1 MVQQHNIQKY
11 SKYDHYCNALY
22 KYAREMA
29 IQFREHLS
37 FLSTDGK
44 NKVKVGEA
52 NCLIAALT
60 RGRKVLVTHGQVMQA
75 ADHDFSSIT
84 VTPTVVLMNYI
95 PEKIGDSWQT
105 WAPHKFFIC
114 QNCNHCAL

>member
-1 MVQQHNIQKY
+1 
-11 SKYDHYCNALY
+11 
-22 KYAREMA
+22 MA
-29 IQFREHLS
+29 KIKLRL
-37 FLSTDGK
+37 
-44 NKVKVGEA
+44 VKLIVWLLLWPEA
-52 NCLIAALT
+52 
-60 RGRKVLVTHGQVMQA
+60 KVLVTHGQVMQA

-84 VTPTVVLMNYI
+84 VTPTVVLMNDI